1 MAQPRYGVVSRRQ
14 VIRALEASG
23 ASLRH
28 RGGEAVI
35 DLGGRHY
42 RLGGRNGV
50 GPVAV
55 QRLLNRMEVA
65 GFSADGFEERLYGA
79 PKGARKRSR

>member
-1 MAQPRYGVVSRRQ
+1 MAQQRHGVVSRRQ
-14 VIRALEASG
+14 VLRALEASG

-42 RLGGRNGV
+42 RLGGRDGI
-50 GPVAV
+50 GPVSV
-55 QRLLNRMEVA
+55 QRLLNRMDAA
-65 GFSADGFEERLYGA
+65 GFPAEAFRDELYGV
-79 PKGARKRSR
+79 PKGTRRR